1 MRGALLS
8 PIPRVGGG
16 RIIPAYAGSTS
27 TPPSPPCRPRDH
39 PRVCGEHRRLKKLLA
54 TLAGSSPRMRGA
66 PSGATSCTSLLRII
80 PAYAGSTTSD
90 GATVGPTEDHP
101 RVCGEHAR
109 HRRHRRQCLG
119 SSPRMRGA
127 PKLMDGRKKSTRI
140 IPAYAGS
147 TPCGKCGY
155 MANSDHPRVCGEH
168 LMDEVALMPRSGS
181 SPRMRGAQWHILYRF
196 LHIGIIPAYA
206 GSTMRE
212 FDESIYGRDHP
223 RVCGEHYP
231 PLGRFCFGS
240 ESSPRMRGAPA
251 KGRAKALHCGIIP
264 AYAGS
269 TFGRGMAIP
278 DSQDHPRVCGE
289 HDSSAVDGVVPLGSS
304 PRMRGAQPYKYLG
317 EARRRIIPAYAG
329 STFDDWMVKYS
340 REDHPRV
347 CGEHQC
353 G

>member
-127 PKLMDGRKKSTRI
+127 PVAKRVHAALGGI

-147 TPCGKCGY
+147 TPSTLYSHAWRGGIIPAYAGSTSWTRWRSCR
-155 MANSDHPRVCGEH
+155 AADHPRVCGEH
-168 LMDEVALMPRSGS
+168 NGIFCTAFYISGS
-181 SPRMRGAQWHILYRF
+181 SPRMRGAQCANLTSPF
-196 LHIGIIPAYA
+196 MAGIIPAYA
-206 GSTMRE
+206 GSTIRRLAG
-212 FDESIYGRDHP
+212 SASARDHP
-223 RVCGEHYP
+223 RVCGEHRP
-231 PLGRFCFGS
+231 KDVRRLCTAG
-240 ESSPRMRGAPA
+240 SSPRMRGA
-251 KGRAKALHCGIIP
+251 RALYKLVNYPQGIIP

-269 TFGRGMAIP
+269 TPSSRP
-278 DSQDHPRVCGE
+278 ECLSPRDHPRVCGE
-289 HDSSAVDGVVPLGSS
+289 HLLLVLF
-304 PRMRGAQPYKYLG
+304 R
-317 EARRRIIPAYAG
+317 
-329 STFDDWMVKYS
+329 
-340 REDHPRV
+340 
-347 CGEHQC
+347 
-353 G
+353 